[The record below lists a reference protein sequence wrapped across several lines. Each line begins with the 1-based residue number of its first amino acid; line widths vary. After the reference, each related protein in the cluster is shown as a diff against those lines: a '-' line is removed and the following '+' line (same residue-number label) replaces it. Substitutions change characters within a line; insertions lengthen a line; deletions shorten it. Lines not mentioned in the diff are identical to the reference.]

1 MSAIDLTTPALV
13 KEWMPAPAGTPTPAV
28 LAQQNSVLQSAITSA
43 SLDFLRRTG
52 RGPQNFSV
60 PEHSPFCEAVEYSEV
75 YNGSGTDM
83 QFLRNWPILSVSSL
97 VVNGVAMLPSPG
109 FPQPGYTI
117 GGSGKF
123 LTLSGGA
130 QGWPYARGGNGW
142 KFPNGTQNVAV
153 TYIAGFPAQTIT
165 NELQTISASPGPY
178 IVTPALPWLSDGGV
192 AYFSNGN
199 PLTPVQIAPA
209 AGQYY
214 VNGGIYLFNAPDTG
228 KQILLIY
235 SATGTP
241 PDIELAAR
249 KMVYLVYL
257 RRSWEGLRSLAKPES
272 GTTSYSSWEIDP
284 SVAQV
289 IDNYARKAIV

>member
-1 MSAIDLTTPALV
+1 MSNIDLTTV
-13 KEWMPAPAGTPTPAV
+13 EKIRSWMPAPSGKPSPDL
-28 LAQQNSVLQSAITSA
+28 LAQQNSILQDAITAA

-52 RGPQNFSV
+52 RGPQNMGV
-60 PEHSPFCEAVEYSEV
+60 PDQSPFCEAVEYSET
-75 YNGSGTDM
+75 YNGSGTDT

-97 VVNGVAMLPSPG
+97 VVNGAAILPSPG

-130 QGWPYARGGNGW
+130 QGMPYARNCNGW

-153 TYIAGFPAQTIT
+153 TYTAGFPAQPVT
-165 NELQTISASPGPY
+165 NELQTIPASPGPY
-178 IVTPALPWLSDGGV
+178 TVTPAHAWLADVSV
-192 AYFSNGN
+192 AFFSSGT

-209 AGQYY
+209 AGQYFINNGVY
-214 VNGGIYLFNAPDTG
+214 VFNAADAG
-228 KQILLIY
+228 KQILLSY

-241 PDIELAAR
+241 PDIELAVR

-272 GTTSYSSWEIDP
+272 GTTSYTTWEIDP
-284 SVAQV
+284 SVQQV